1 MPRMKQL
8 EKLDG
13 FGNVQMVEVER
24 PEPGPGQM
32 LIQLKRSMISRGS
45 ELFYRYVREEAV
57 PPEIMGYSA
66 AGDIVAVGP
75 DVQNFSVGQ
84 RVYTSGPHAQYV
96 LADESGGRVR
106 AFILPDDLGYEAA
119 APLLLTTQSVLWM
132 RSSPIEPGQTV
143 VVLGQG
149 IVGSLCAQIVRER
162 KPGRVIV
169 VDAYPLRCEIAAK
182 LGADVVINV
191 SETDS
196 VAEVKR
202 ITDGVGADLVVECVG
217 GNMGVRSFE
226 QAQQMLAPRGAIHL
240 IAKYQGEPLPLNGN
254 RFHNKLLV
262 DGVRIDK
269 TEKEI
274 MPEAARMLADG
285 RVRVS
290 ELVTHRLPWEQ
301 TPDAYHML
309 YNKPDEALMVVLEW
323 DG

>member
-24 PEPGPGQM
+24 PEPGPGQL

-66 AGDIVAVGP
+66 AGDIVAVGT

-96 LADESGGRVR
+96 LADESGGRIR
-106 AFILPDDLGYEAA
+106 AFTLPDDLGYEAA

-149 IVGSLCAQIVRER
+149 IVGSLCAQIIRER
-162 KPGRVIV
+162 NPGRVIV
-169 VDAYPLRCEIAAK
+169 VDAYPLRCEIAVK
-182 LGADVVINV
+182 LGADVAINV

-196 VAEVKR
+196 VAEVR
-202 ITDGVGADLVVECVG
+202 RLTDGVGADLVVECVG

-309 YNKPDEALMVVLEW
+309 YNKPDEVLMVVLEW
-323 DG
+323 DS